1 MKTVLT
7 IAGSDSSGG
16 AGIQVDLLTFH
27 ALGVHG
33 MSAVTAITAQNE
45 KRFFS
50 LNPVSSR
57 VLREQIQAVMATHRV
72 DAIKIGMLGT
82 EENVFAVYRFLEQLH
97 REEKSPKVVLDPIFK
112 SSTGA
117 ILLDPKGI
125 AILSQFL
132 LPLATVA
139 TPNLE
144 EAEVMTKMKVRSVEQ
159 MREAALHLHTV
170 HRGVKAVLIKG
181 GHLKDEATDVL
192 YDGKDWTY
200 FTARKKFSRD
210 VHGTGCALSASI
222 AAHLARG
229 YSLEKSVE
237 RSKEFVTDY
246 IRLRV

>member
-1 MKTVLT
+1 VKTVLT
-7 IAGSDSSGG
+7 IAGSDPSGG

-50 LNPVSSR
+50 LNSVSSR
-57 VLREQIQAVMATHRV
+57 IVREQIQAVMATHRI

-82 EENVFAVYRFLEQLH
+82 EENVFAVYRFLEQL
-97 REEKSPKVVLDPIFK
+97 RKEDKAPKVVLDPIFK

-117 ILLDPKGI
+117 ILLDPRGV
-125 AILSQFL
+125 AILNQFV
-132 LPLATVA
+132 LPLVTIV

-144 EAEVMTKMKVRSVEQ
+144 EAELMTKMKVRSVEQ

-192 YDGKDWTY
+192 YDGKDWRL
-200 FTARKKFSRD
+200 FTARKRFSRD

-229 YSLEKSVE
+229 YTLEKSVE

>member
-1 MKTVLT
+1 
-7 IAGSDSSGG
+7 
-16 AGIQVDLLTFH
+16 
-27 ALGVHG
+27 
-33 MSAVTAITAQNE
+33 
-45 KRFFS
+45 
-50 LNPVSSR
+50 
-57 VLREQIQAVMATHRV
+57 
-72 DAIKIGMLGT
+72 MLGT
-82 EENVFAVYRFLEQLH
+82 EENVFAVYRFLEQLQK
-97 REEKSPKVVLDPIFK
+97 EEKMPKVVLDPIFK

-125 AILSQFL
+125 AILTQFL
-132 LPLATVA
+132 VPLVTIV

-144 EAEVMTKMKVRSVEQ
+144 EAEVMTRMKVRSVDQ

-192 YDGKDWTY
+192 YDGKDWAL
-200 FTARKKFSRD
+200 FTARKRFSRD
-210 VHGTGCALSASI
+210 VHGTGCALSAAV

-229 YSLEKSVE
+229 YSLEKGIE